1 MLFIQQLKHLGLKD
15 KEAAV
20 YIAALQLG
28 PSPVQNIARKANVV
42 RATTYVILE
51 DLQKK
56 GLVTHYKEGKKTL
69 FSAEPPAQLVRLIE
83 VEEEALTKKKHELE
97 EFLPEFQ
104 VLMKASGGRPSV
116 RYFEGKEGLRA
127 IRQEIIMYAGTG
139 DTILNFT
146 PMDHL
151 RAVFPQEEDNFYT
164 QRVAKKI
171 SAKTL
176 FTARSKKMRE
186 VILSRSKPG
195 ASEYRFVPASVF
207 PSTSGMTIFKDRF
220 AISTF
225 VGNQMGVIVESEPM
239 TEMMRRLFALA
250 WQGALTASEDERNI
264 T

>member
-1 MLFIQQLKHLGLKD
+1 MPFIQQLKHLGLKD

-83 VEEEALTKKKHELE
+83 VEEEVLLKKKQDLE

-104 VLMKASGGRPSV
+104 VLMKAAGGRPSV

-127 IRQEIIMYAGTG
+127 MRQEIIMYSNSG

-146 PMDHL
+146 PSDHI
-151 RAVFPQEEDNFYT
+151 RAAFPQDESYKL
-164 QRVAKKI
+164 RMAKKI
-171 SAKTL
+171 AAKTI
-176 FTARSKKMRE
+176 FTTRSKKLKE
-186 VILSRSKPG
+186 TILARVKTG
-195 ASEYRFVPASVF
+195 LTEYRFVPPEVF
-207 PSTSGMTIFKDRF
+207 PSTSGLTIFKDRV
-220 AISTF
+220 AISTYI
-225 VGNQMGVIVESEPM
+225 GNQMGVIIESQPM
-239 TEMMRRLFALA
+239 TEMMRRLFDLA
-250 WQGALTASEDERNI
+250 WQGALGVEDEKNI
-264 T
+264 K